1 VYIYIF
7 QNGIYG
13 SCRLIFTR
21 NLCKNYSICILK
33 CLVIFTAN
41 SVLKICTKIQVTVPL
56 SFYLVIFNKN
66 CIKARMCNFYC
77 DFRCNCLLINVNKL
91 QGYECSD
98 DITYI
103 QNTHQELSQ
112 PETSGGLGGK

>member
-66 CIKARMCNFYC
+66 VKEIVLRPVCAIFIATLDAIVF
-77 DFRCNCLLINVNKL
+77 
-91 QGYECSD
+91 
-98 DITYI
+98 
-103 QNTHQELSQ
+103 
-112 PETSGGLGGK
+112 